1 MRSLSTT
8 PTLPIFIHIH
18 KCGGSSLAAVMR
30 RNLRRAAP
38 QLQPSDQMASL
49 SPKGLVQSI
58 LKTARRDGYV
68 MGHLGY
74 GCHRIFT
81 APCAYYTMLREPQ
94 ARLVSLWR
102 HAVSTP
108 SAYYHKQARGC
119 AFSSFLA
126 QQWPLE
132 LDNGL
137 VRFLSGDPAGENV
150 FINPKPFG
158 TLDESDLQMALDNLK
173 HRLHAFGLVEH
184 FDESLLLMKPRLGL
198 RSCLYSRRNESSGAV
213 PKPDFPDE
221 ALPLVALDRRLYAE
235 AHDLFRQRVA
245 EQLPSLDSTVKHFQ
259 ARNQTVQPIFAT
271 VERWRTFAKT
281 CMRGTQR

>member
-1 MRSLSTT
+1 
-8 PTLPIFIHIH
+8 
-18 KCGGSSLAAVMR
+18 
-30 RNLRRAAP
+30 
-38 QLQPSDQMASL
+38 MASL
-49 SPKGLVQSI
+49 RPQELVQSI
-58 LKTARRDGYV
+58 LRTARRDGYV

-74 GCHRIFT
+74 GTHRIFST
-81 APCAYYTMLREPQ
+81 PCCYFTMLREPR

-108 SAYYHKQARGC
+108 TAYYHKEARDLS
-119 AFSSFLA
+119 FSAFLA
-126 QQWPLE
+126 QRWPLE

-137 VRFLSGDPAGENV
+137 VRFLSGDPTGENV

-158 TLDESDLQMALDNLK
+158 SLDESDLHIALENLK

-221 ALPLVALDRRLYAE
+221 ALPLVALDRRLYTE
-235 AHDLFRQRVA
+235 AQDLFRQRVA
-245 EQLPSLDSTVKHFQ
+245 EQSPSLQSTVRRFQ
-259 ARNQTVQPIFAT
+259 ARNQAAQPIFAMA
-271 VERWRTFAKT
+271 EQWKTFAKT
-281 CMRGTQR
+281 CMRGTQS